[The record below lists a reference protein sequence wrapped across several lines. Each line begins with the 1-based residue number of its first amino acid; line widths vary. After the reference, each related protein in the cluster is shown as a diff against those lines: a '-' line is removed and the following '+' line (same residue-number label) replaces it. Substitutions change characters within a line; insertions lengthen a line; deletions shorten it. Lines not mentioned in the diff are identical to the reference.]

1 MIPYRR
7 WKARDTLAMKRDDV
21 DLVRYPGSLRV
32 AVRPAPHRAQSKE
45 VVQRSSAKK
54 HIIYIGSNAQQPL
67 ISSLARSRAFWGSL
81 AETMQKAHRIFFMMR
96 IHFIVFITLCL
107 SLASVE
113 AAEYK
118 YPYHDPYL
126 ATATTAILNDD
137 GLTPRLKSQMVHV
150 PGLPG
155 RNQLPSL
162 EGRGELSVA
171 LYRQNR
177 PAPVLFILAGLGSSP
192 YFGIAPYL
200 ATLFYQ
206 QGFHIVILPSPMSWN
221 FALSASRSGAPG
233 YAPEDARDLYEVM
246 QKALSTVRD
255 RYNVTATGIN
265 FLGVSLGALEGA
277 YLSVLDADE
286 RKIGIE
292 KYLLVNPPVD
302 LSDALKKLDEWGALQ
317 DKFGSDKSKNIV
329 AKAVAI
335 VESFSEDRRDN
346 PAVFDRLAKKFASF
360 TTEELQ
366 FLIAEN
372 LQSQLPELVYVTQVM
387 HDQNVLTA
395 PKDQARKRIQ
405 EAKNFTF
412 TDYNEKIAL
421 PLWRRQAAEPQ
432 ADLDSFV
439 KRGSLARILDRLRG
453 NAKVRIMHNADD
465 PLANRKSIEELKEA
479 LRDQVTLYPYGGHLG
494 NLWFPENK
502 EYVLRQFRTVP

>member
-1 MIPYRR
+1 
-7 WKARDTLAMKRDDV
+7 
-21 DLVRYPGSLRV
+21 
-32 AVRPAPHRAQSKE
+32 
-45 VVQRSSAKK
+45 
-54 HIIYIGSNAQQPL
+54 
-67 ISSLARSRAFWGSL
+67 
-81 AETMQKAHRIFFMMR
+81 MQKAHRIFFTMR

-107 SLASVE
+107 SWGSVE

-137 GLTPRLKSQMVHV
+137 GLTPRLKSEMVHV

-171 LYRQNR
+171 LYRQNH
-177 PAPVLFILAGLGSSP
+177 PAPLLFILAGLGSSP

-200 ATLFYQ
+200 ATLFHQ

-246 QKALSTVRD
+246 QRSLSTVRD
-255 RYNVTATGIN
+255 RYNVKATGIN
-265 FLGVSLGALEGA
+265 FMGVSLGALEGA
-277 YLSVLDADE
+277 YLSVIDTDE
-286 RKIGIE
+286 RKIGIA

-302 LSDALKKLDEWGALQ
+302 LSDALKKLDEWDALQ
-317 DKFGSDKSKNIV
+317 EKFGTDRSKDIV

-372 LQSQLPELVYVTQVM
+372 LQSLLPELVYVTQVIR
-387 HDQNVLTA
+387 DQKVLRA
-395 PKDQARKRIQ
+395 PKDQIRKRLE
-405 EAKNFTF
+405 EAKGLTF
-412 TDYNEKIAL
+412 MDYNEKIGL
-421 PLWRRQAAEPQ
+421 PLWRLQTAEPQ
-432 ADLDSFV
+432 ADLDSFI

-479 LRDQVTLYPYGGHLG
+479 LGDQVTVYPSGGHLG

-502 EYVLRQFRTVP
+502 EYVLRQFKTVP